1 MADRVRSCLR
11 RKISGLSPK
20 CAGYGKGVVINMKN
34 TLNGYMTVEAALL
47 MPMVWFSMFFMIFAG
62 FFLYDRCI
70 AEQDSKMIVMRASEE
85 RESDEARVIRKVM
98 EKGDLAGKKKLL
110 FSRDVQKEFNISG
123 DKAKMKISGRVNTI
137 LSRLVRKSD
146 LGVFAYSAEY
156 EAERNDPVG
165 FIRACRRVEK
175 YAGD

>member
-1 MADRVRSCLR
+1 MFEE
-11 RKISGLSPK
+11 KNIGLHPK
-20 CAGYGKGVVINMKN
+20 CAGHGKGVIMIKN
-34 TLNGYMTVEAALL
+34 TLKGYMTVEAALL

-70 AEQDSKMIVMRASEE
+70 AEQDCKIIVMRVSEE

-110 FSRDVQKEFNISG
+110 FSRAVEKEFYISD
-123 DKAKMKISGRVNTI
+123 DKAKMRISGRVNTI
-137 LSRLVRKSD
+137 LNRLVKEEN

-156 EAERNDPVG
+156 ETERNNPVG
-165 FIRACRRVEK
+165 FIRMYRRMEK